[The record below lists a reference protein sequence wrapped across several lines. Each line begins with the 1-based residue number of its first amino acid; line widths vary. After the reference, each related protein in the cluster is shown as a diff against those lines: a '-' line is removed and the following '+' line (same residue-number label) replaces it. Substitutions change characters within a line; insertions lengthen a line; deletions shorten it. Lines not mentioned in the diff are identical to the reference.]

1 MGTET
6 PTDELTQRA
15 LASIGDNLR
24 AVREAQGLTLD
35 QAADLSGLSK
45 SHLSRLETSERQPS
59 VSALLALAE
68 AFNVSVG
75 TLFGEA
81 ERSSPITISPA
92 DRPTTSSNGLTISAC
107 SGYTGSS
114 VLDALTLVIEPDRP
128 APVPARHPGEEWLY
142 VLSGTLRL
150 EYDGQDH
157 SLAPGTAAH
166 FNAEIPHRLAAEQ
179 GTVEVLMVAARP
191 VRNLHA
197 IH

>member
-1 MGTET
+1 MGTDTQTEVSA
-6 PTDELTQRA
+6 QRA

-24 AVREAQGLTLD
+24 AIREAQGLTLD

-45 SHLSRLETSERQPS
+45 SHLSRLESSERQPS

-68 AFNVSVG
+68 AFGVSVG
-75 TLFGEA
+75 TLFGDA
-81 ERSSPITISPA
+81 QRSSPITVSPP
-92 DRPTTSSNGLTISAC
+92 DRPTTSSNGLTIAAC

-114 VLDALTLVIEPDRP
+114 VLDALTLVIKSDRP
-128 APVPARHPGEEWLY
+128 APTPARHPGEEWLY
-142 VLSGTLRL
+142 VLAGTLRL
-150 EYDGQDH
+150 EYDGEDH
-157 SLAPGTAAH
+157 VLAPGTAAH
-166 FNAEIPHRLAAEQ
+166 FNAEVPHRLAAEK